1 MDSLR
6 KIGVI
11 ARSLDS
17 ISNIEFKEYELSKG
31 QYLYLVR
38 IGEKP
43 GIILQQLCEMICV
56 DKTTGSR
63 AVNNLVKANLIRK
76 EISKNNRKNQLL
88 YLTEKGKEM
97 YYIVERENNYSNE
110 VALSGFSASERE
122 TFNQLL
128 DRAKANV
135 YKDWQK
141 VKCGEKRD
149 YQEALL

>member
-63 AVNNLVKANLIRK
+63 AVNNLVKADLIRK
-76 EISKNNRKNQLL
+76 EISEKNRKNQLL

-149 YQEALL
+149 Y

>member
-38 IGEKP
+38 IGENP

-63 AVNNLVKANLIRK
+63 SVNNLVKAQLIRK
-76 EISKNNRKNQLL
+76 EISVNNRKNQLL

-97 YYIVERENNYSNE
+97 YDIVDRENKYSNE
-110 VALSGFSASERE
+110 VALNGFSASERKL
-122 TFNQLL
+122 FNQLL
-128 DRAKANV
+128 DKAKDNV
-135 YKDWQK
+135 VKDWQK
-141 VKCGEKRD
+141 VKRGEKRD
-149 YQEALL
+149 Y

>member
-63 AVNNLVKANLIRK
+63 DVNNLVKANLIRK

-149 YQEALL
+149 Y

>member
-43 GIILQQLCEMICV
+43 GIFLQQLCEMICV

-97 YYIVERENNYSNE
+97 YDIVDRENKYSNE
-110 VALSGFSASERE
+110 VALNGFSASERKL
-122 TFNQLL
+122 FNQLL
-128 DRAKANV
+128 DKAKDNV
-135 YKDWQK
+135 VKDWQK
-141 VKCGEKRD
+141 VKRGEKRD
-149 YQEALL
+149 Y

>member
-38 IGEKP
+38 IGENP

-76 EISKNNRKNQLL
+76 EISENNRKNQLL
-88 YLTEKGKEM
+88 YLTEKGREM
-97 YYIVERENNYSNE
+97 YGIVDRENKYSNE
-110 VALSGFSASERE
+110 VALSGFSASERKL
-122 TFNQLL
+122 FNQLL
-128 DRAKANV
+128 NKAKDNV
-135 YKDWQK
+135 VKDWQK
-141 VKCGEKRD
+141 VKRGEKRE
-149 YQEALL
+149 Y

>member
-38 IGEKP
+38 IGEKT
-43 GIILQQLCEMICV
+43 GIFLQQLCEMICV

-149 YQEALL
+149 Y

>member
-149 YQEALL
+149 Y

>member
-38 IGEKP
+38 IGENP

-63 AVNNLVKANLIRK
+63 AVNNLVKAQLIRK
-76 EISKNNRKNQLL
+76 ETSVNNRKNQLL

-97 YYIVERENNYSNE
+97 YDIVDRENKYSNE
-110 VALSGFSASERE
+110 VALNGFSASERKL
-122 TFNQLL
+122 FNQLL
-128 DRAKANV
+128 DKAKDNV
-135 YKDWQK
+135 VKDWQK
-141 VKCGEKRD
+141 VKRGEKRD
-149 YQEALL
+149 Y

>member
-38 IGEKP
+38 IGENP

-63 AVNNLVKANLIRK
+63 AVNNLVKAQLIRK
-76 EISKNNRKNQLL
+76 EISVNNRKNQLL

-97 YYIVERENNYSNE
+97 YDIVDRENKYSNE
-110 VALSGFSASERE
+110 VALNGFSASERKL
-122 TFNQLL
+122 FNQLL
-128 DRAKANV
+128 DKAKDNV
-135 YKDWQK
+135 VKDWQK
-141 VKCGEKRD
+141 VKRGEKRD
-149 YQEALL
+149 YKEALL

>member
-31 QYLYLVR
+31 QYLYLIR

-76 EISKNNRKNQLL
+76 EISENNRKNQLL

-97 YYIVERENNYSNE
+97 YDIVERENKYSNE

-122 TFNQLL
+122 TFNHLL

-141 VKCGEKRD
+141 VKRGEKRD
-149 YQEALL
+149 Y

>member
-31 QYLYLVR
+31 QYLYLIR
-38 IGEKP
+38 IGENP
-43 GIILQQLCEMICV
+43 GIILQQLCEIICV

-63 AVNNLVKANLIRK
+63 AVNNLVKAKLIKK
-76 EISKNNRKNQLL
+76 EASENNRKNQLL

-97 YYIVERENNYSNE
+97 YDIVDRENKYSNE
-110 VALSGFSASERE
+110 VALDGFSASERKL
-122 TFNQLL
+122 FNQLL
-128 DRAKANV
+128 DKAKDNV
-135 YKDWQK
+135 VKDWQK
-141 VKCGEKRD
+141 VKRGEKRD
-149 YQEALL
+149 Y

>member
-38 IGEKP
+38 IGENP

-63 AVNNLVKANLIRK
+63 AVNNLVKAQLIRK
-76 EISKNNRKNQLL
+76 EISVNNRKNQLL

-97 YYIVERENNYSNE
+97 YDIVDRENKYSNE
-110 VALSGFSASERE
+110 VALNGFSASERKL
-122 TFNQLL
+122 FNQLL
-128 DRAKANV
+128 DKAKDNV
-135 YKDWQK
+135 VKDWQK
-141 VKCGEKRD
+141 VKRGEKRD
-149 YQEALL
+149 Y

>member
-6 KIGVI
+6 QIGVI

-38 IGEKP
+38 IGENP

-63 AVNNLVKANLIRK
+63 AVNNLVKADLIRK
-76 EISKNNRKNQLL
+76 EISEKNRKNQLL

-97 YYIVERENNYSNE
+97 YDIVDRENKYSNE
-110 VALSGFSASERE
+110 VALSGFSASERKV
-122 TFNQLL
+122 FNQLL

-141 VKCGEKRD
+141 VKRGEKRD
-149 YQEALL
+149 Y

>member
-43 GIILQQLCEMICV
+43 GIFLQQISSYTRL
-56 DKTTGSR
+56 K
-63 AVNNLVKANLIRK
+63 K
-76 EISKNNRKNQLL
+76 EK
-88 YLTEKGKEM
+88 
-97 YYIVERENNYSNE
+97 
-110 VALSGFSASERE
+110 
-122 TFNQLL
+122 
-128 DRAKANV
+128 
-135 YKDWQK
+135 
-141 VKCGEKRD
+141 KCNT
-149 YQEALL
+149 

>member
-11 ARSLDS
+11 ARSLNS

-31 QYLYLVR
+31 QYLYLIR
-38 IGEKP
+38 IGETP

-63 AVNNLVKANLIRK
+63 AINNLVKAKLVRK
-76 EISKNNRKNQLL
+76 EISENNRKNQLL

-97 YYIVERENNYSNE
+97 YDIVDRENKYSNE
-110 VALSGFSASERE
+110 VALSGFSTSERKL
-122 TFNQLL
+122 FNQLL
-128 DRAKANV
+128 DKAKDNII
-135 YKDWQK
+135 KDWQK
-141 VKCGEKRD
+141 VKRGEKR
-149 YQEALL
+149 YY

>member
-38 IGEKP
+38 IGENP

-63 AVNNLVKANLIRK
+63 AVNNLVKAQLIRK
-76 EISKNNRKNQLL
+76 ETSVNNRKNQLL

-97 YYIVERENNYSNE
+97 YDIVDRENKYSNE
-110 VALSGFSASERE
+110 VALNGFSASERKL
-122 TFNQLL
+122 FNQLL
-128 DRAKANV
+128 DKAKDNV
-135 YKDWQK
+135 VKDWQK
-141 VKCGEKRD
+141 VKRGEKRD
-149 YQEALL
+149 YKEALL

>member
-38 IGEKP
+38 IGENP

-63 AVNNLVKANLIRK
+63 AVNNLVKAQLIRK
-76 EISKNNRKNQLL
+76 EISANNRKNQLL

-97 YYIVERENNYSNE
+97 YDIVDRENKYSNE
-110 VALSGFSASERE
+110 VALNGFSASERKL
-122 TFNQLL
+122 FNQLL
-128 DRAKANV
+128 DKAKDNV
-135 YKDWQK
+135 GKDWQK
-141 VKCGEKRD
+141 VKRGEKRE
-149 YQEALL
+149 Y

>member
-141 VKCGEKRD
+141 VKSGEKRD
-149 YQEALL
+149 Y